1 MTEEKMETPRANGA
15 IGPACAP
22 GLEGTPGPAGDSCPF
37 DEPMLA
43 ALAEFDQQAQS
54 IEAQRIGALRLFMRQ
69 RGLDGE
75 WMLSADRRA
84 LVPKKPAA

>member
-1 MTEEKMETPRANGA
+1 MEEKMETPRANGA
-15 IGPACAP
+15 IGPVGP
-22 GLEGTPGPAGDSCPF
+22 GPCPEGTGAFEGVTF
-37 DEPMLA
+37 DETMLA
-43 ALAEFDQQAQS
+43 ALAEFDTQAQS